1 MPMATSQTIDLIA
14 QPRFSEYPLSGTA
27 AAKRLWTSDGWDVYL
42 PEGKKTE
49 ASDHV
54 LDSSPP

>member
-42 PEGKKTE
+42 PEGKKKNRGF
-49 ASDHV
+49 
-54 LDSSPP
+54 